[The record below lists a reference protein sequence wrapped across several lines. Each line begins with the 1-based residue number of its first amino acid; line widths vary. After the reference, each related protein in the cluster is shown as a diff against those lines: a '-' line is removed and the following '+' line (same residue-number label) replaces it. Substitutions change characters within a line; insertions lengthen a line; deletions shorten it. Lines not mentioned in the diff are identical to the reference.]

1 MNSNLLNKY
10 VFNSIRVLDLSGQI
24 KNIQEDSFK
33 PFRRLQMIRFR
44 MQNIQQIFIRN
55 NNNKW
60 LNYFNLDLNID
71 PKNINEVNNYGHR
84 AIILV
89 FYQTF
94 YNLTF
99 YDFPEKDFCYF
110 ANFPHNRFVLPKIMP
125 SYKSKCSCTELFLIQ
140 YSYLYSG
147 VIQYF
152 LDSTLSRYYMSQY
165 YSESLINNVFTK
177 CYK

>member
-1 MNSNLLNKY
+1 M
-10 VFNSIRVLDLSGQI
+10 
-24 KNIQEDSFK
+24 
-33 PFRRLQMIRFR
+33 
-44 MQNIQQIFIRN
+44 
-55 NNNKW
+55 
-60 LNYFNLDLNID
+60 
-71 PKNINEVNNYGHR
+71 
-84 AIILV
+84 AIVLV

-94 YNLTF
+94 YNVTF

-110 ANFPHNRFVLPKIMP
+110 ANFPNNRFVLPKIMP

-177 CYK
+177 CKCIILN